1 MYLYFYSLLKNKM
14 NLIIDIGNTS
24 AKIAVFNTT
33 AILKK
38 AVLDIQSI
46 STNVK
51 KLQKKHVLNNV
62 IISSVSKIKP
72 SELTSFADFDQI
84 IKLNHR
90 TKIPFI
96 NKYSTPS
103 TLGVD
108 RIALASG
115 AVTKYPTKNVL
126 VIDAGTC
133 ITYDFVNAK
142 KEYLG
147 GAISP
152 GIATRYKALH
162 KFTANLPQ
170 LEKSNFKLIGTDTKS
185 SIHSGVLNGI
195 QLEIDGIINQYKAKY
210 QNLTVV
216 LTGGDTNFL
225 AKKLKSTIFAN
236 PNFLLEGL
244 NSILIHNLDE

>member
-1 MYLYFYSLLKNKM
+1 M
-14 NLIIDIGNTS
+14 NLIIDIGNTRT
-24 AKIAVFNTT
+24 KVAVIKKNT
-33 AILKK
+33 ILKK
-38 AVLDIQSI
+38 VTSDNQNIIKSI
-46 STNVK
+46 K
-51 KLQKKHVLNNV
+51 KLRKTYLLKNCIL
-62 IISSVSKIKP
+62 SSVSKFDTSSFKDAFDFEKII
-72 SELTSFADFDQI
+72 ELNQ
-84 IKLNHR
+84 H

-96 NKYSTPS
+96 NKYDTPS

-108 RIALASG
+108 RIALASA
-115 AVTKYPTKNVL
+115 AVTKYPNQNVL

-133 ITYDFVNAK
+133 ITYDFINTNR
-142 KEYLG
+142 EYLG

-152 GIATRYKALH
+152 GIKIRYKSLH

-170 LEKSNFKLIGTDTKS
+170 LEQSSFKLIGIDTES
-185 SIHSGVLNGI
+185 SIHSGILNGFI
-195 QLEIDGIINQYKAKY
+195 QEIEGIISQYRAKY

-225 AKKLKSTIFAN
+225 AEKLKSTIFAN